1 MRGQGAFVPRELIDQ
16 LGDFSIR
23 PGTQPD
29 ALPGYVDFYHLD
41 FAAAHPGLQHHI
53 GWVPSGE
60 FQIATQ
66 LFALPQA
73 RGTAFVCHGYYD
85 HVGLFGHL
93 IRYLLDQQLN
103 VLTFD
108 FPGHGLSSGPRAT
121 IASFDHYVAVLVDL
135 QHYLAQELG
144 ERVDEW
150 LPQSWYVFG
159 QSMGGAIALEYLL
172 QYGHER
178 FREIVLFAPLI
189 RPAAWGFN
197 RWVYEIAKRTIIQR
211 KRTITENAENP
222 EFIALMRVDPLA
234 PDTLPVQ
241 WVTAMV
247 EWMKAFEQRGKLPF
261 KLHIAQG
268 DADQTIDWRHNL
280 KFFASHTD
288 VDLLRIAGARH
299 HLVNESEAI
308 RNQLFRWI
316 GGFIEPAAVA
326 RDSGSDR

>member
-222 EFIALMRVDPLA
+222 EFIALMRIDPLA